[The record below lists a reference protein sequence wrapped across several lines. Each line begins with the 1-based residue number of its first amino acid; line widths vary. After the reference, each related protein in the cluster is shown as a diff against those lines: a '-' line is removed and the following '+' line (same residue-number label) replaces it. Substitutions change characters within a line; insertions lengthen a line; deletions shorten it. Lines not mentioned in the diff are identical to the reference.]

1 MSQAWLIGVFHIGLK
16 IIRKFVDIY
25 IRLITDIWNFLKELT
40 NPESIINYGGWALL
54 FFVVFAE
61 TGLLI
66 GFFLPGDSL
75 LFTAG
80 LLCGIK
86 LFPIDIVFLVTG
98 LCVSAIVGNIV
109 GYWFGT
115 RVGPALFK
123 REDSWLF
130 KKRYVELTRG
140 FYAKHGGKALVLG
153 RFLPIIRTF
162 APILAGVIQ
171 IDFKRFM
178 IYNLLGSLLWVF
190 SLTLTGYFLGRKFPG
205 IIDYLEYII
214 IGLIIITII
223 PVIRT
228 YRKK

>member
-1 MSQAWLIGVFHIGLK
+1 MFS
-16 IIRKFVDIY
+16 
-25 IRLITDIWNFLKELT
+25 DIWNFLKELT
-40 NPESIINYGGWALL
+40 NPESIITYGGWMLL

-61 TGLLI
+61 TGLLV

-80 LLCGIK
+80 LLCGIQ
-86 LFPIDIVFLVTG
+86 LFPVNIVFLVSG
-98 LCVSAIVGNIV
+98 LCISAIAGNIA
-109 GYWFGT
+109 GYWFGK
-115 RVGPALFK
+115 RVGPPLFK
-123 REDSWLF
+123 REDSLIF

-178 IYNLLGSLLWVF
+178 IYNLVGSVLWVF
-190 SLTLTGYFLGRKFPG
+190 SLTLTGFFLGRQFPW
-205 IIDYLEYII
+205 IIDYLEYIV

-228 YRKK
+228 YRKR